1 MGTIC
6 GSANDQTITIDGKVK
21 QLGKKSSTSTKITD
35 DEAWAHVR
43 KLWMQKKLKKDEA
56 MTFEVATPFITNYIK
71 EIKGTKK
78 IDAGEVRQIFNEID
92 EDGNGTLDQDE
103 MF

>member
-1 MGTIC
+1 
-6 GSANDQTITIDGKVK
+6 
-21 QLGKKSSTSTKITD
+21 
-35 DEAWAHVR
+35 
-43 KLWMQKKLKKDEA
+43 

-71 EIKGTKK
+71 EIKGAKK